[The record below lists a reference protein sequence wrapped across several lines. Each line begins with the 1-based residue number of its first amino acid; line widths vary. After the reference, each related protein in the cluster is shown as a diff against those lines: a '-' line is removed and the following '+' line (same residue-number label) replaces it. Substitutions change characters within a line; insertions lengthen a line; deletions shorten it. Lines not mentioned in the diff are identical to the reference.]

1 MTEKEIIEY
10 IGFSGTY
17 TKNVKKKL
25 NKLIKKYHPDRNKN
39 DKTTILILYSV
50 KERLENNTLTYTKN
64 NDNDNSIYNSN
75 QTNNINKKEKIYDTK
90 TINFINRIINI
101 LIRKKDF
108 FNKELNKIYNKEYYY
123 NKKLYKNSEL
133 DGYNDIEIE
142 NILEILNS
150 LKKVNYIDILYII
163 FIFIFIGLS
172 FYNIIFSIFL
182 LFIIYFE
189 YSFIKERYNE
199 YNKFLILLR
208 KKKIKKEKYS
218 IKNKNYEKILN
229 ELNRY
234 EINLKNERRM
244 VSNDIAFYNHEL
256 SLSNNYSKH
265 MENVNDN
272 RKIKKKSVKKSI
284 FSSQ

>member
-17 TKNVKKKL
+17 TKSVKKKL

-64 NDNDNSIYNSN
+64 NDNDNSIYNSY

-189 YSFIKERYNE
+189 YSFIRERYNE
-199 YNKFLILLR
+199 YNKFLVILR
-208 KKKIKKEKYS
+208 EKKAKKEEY
-218 IKNKNYEKILN
+218 
-229 ELNRY
+229 
-234 EINLKNERRM
+234 
-244 VSNDIAFYNHEL
+244 
-256 SLSNNYSKH
+256 
-265 MENVNDN
+265 
-272 RKIKKKSVKKSI
+272 
-284 FSSQ
+284 

>member
-17 TKNVKKKL
+17 TKSVKKKL

-39 DKTTILILYSV
+39 DKTTILILYLV

-64 NDNDNSIYNSN
+64 NDNDNSIYNSY

-101 LIRKKDF
+101 LIREKDF

-172 FYNIIFSIFL
+172 FYNIIFSVFL

-272 RKIKKKSVKKSI
+272 RKIKKR
-284 FSSQ
+284 

>member
-64 NDNDNSIYNSN
+64 NDNDNSIYNSY

-272 RKIKKKSVKKSI
+272 RKIKKR
-284 FSSQ
+284 

>member
-17 TKNVKKKL
+17 TKSVKKKL

-64 NDNDNSIYNSN
+64 NDNDNSIYNSY

-172 FYNIIFSIFL
+172 FYNIIFSVFL

-272 RKIKKKSVKKSI
+272 RKIKKR
-284 FSSQ
+284 

>member
-17 TKNVKKKL
+17 TKSVKKKL

-64 NDNDNSIYNSN
+64 NDNDNSIYNSY

-163 FIFIFIGLS
+163 FISIFIGLS

-256 SLSNNYSKH
+256 SLSNNYSKD

-272 RKIKKKSVKKSI
+272 RKIKKR
-284 FSSQ
+284 

>member
-17 TKNVKKKL
+17 TKSVKKKL

-142 NILEILNS
+142 KILEILNS

-172 FYNIIFSIFL
+172 FYNIIFSVFL

-272 RKIKKKSVKKSI
+272 RKIKKR
-284 FSSQ
+284 

>member
-17 TKNVKKKL
+17 TKSVKKKL

-163 FIFIFIGLS
+163 FIFLFIGLS
-172 FYNIIFSIFL
+172 FYNIIFSVFL

-272 RKIKKKSVKKSI
+272 RKIKKR
-284 FSSQ
+284 

>member
-17 TKNVKKKL
+17 TKSVKKKL

-64 NDNDNSIYNSN
+64 NDNDNSIY
-75 QTNNINKKEKIYDTK
+75 
-90 TINFINRIINI
+90 
-101 LIRKKDF
+101 
-108 FNKELNKIYNKEYYY
+108 
-123 NKKLYKNSEL
+123 
-133 DGYNDIEIE
+133 
-142 NILEILNS
+142 S

-172 FYNIIFSIFL
+172 FYNIIFSVFL

-256 SLSNNYSKH
+256 SLSNNYSKD

-272 RKIKKKSVKKSI
+272 RKIKKR
-284 FSSQ
+284 

>member
-17 TKNVKKKL
+17 TKSVKKKL

-142 NILEILNS
+142 KILEILNS

-172 FYNIIFSIFL
+172 FYNIIFSVFL

-189 YSFIKERYNE
+189 YSFIKERYNK

-272 RKIKKKSVKKSI
+272 RKIKKK
-284 FSSQ
+284 

>member
-17 TKNVKKKL
+17 TKSVKKKL

-272 RKIKKKSVKKSI
+272 RKIKKR
-284 FSSQ
+284 

>member
-17 TKNVKKKL
+17 TKSVKKKL

-64 NDNDNSIYNSN
+64 NDNDNSIYNSY

-142 NILEILNS
+142 KILEILDS
-150 LKKVNYIDILYII
+150 IKKVNYIDILYVI

-189 YSFIKERYNE
+189 YSFIRERYNE
-199 YNKFLILLR
+199 YNKFLVILR
-208 KKKIKKEKYS
+208 EKETKKEEYY
-218 IKNKNYEKILN
+218 IKNRKYEKIIN
-229 ELNRY
+229 RLNRD
-234 EINLKNERRM
+234 ELDLKNERRK
-244 VSNDIAFYNHEL
+244 VANDISFYNYQL
-256 SLSNNYSKH
+256 SLSNNYSKVR
-265 MENVNDN
+265 EDNDS
-272 RKIKKKSVKKSI
+272 KVYKKD
-284 FSSQ
+284 

>member
-17 TKNVKKKL
+17 TKSVKKKL

-64 NDNDNSIYNSN
+64 NDNSIYNSY

-142 NILEILNS
+142 KILEILNS

-163 FIFIFIGLS
+163 FIFLFIGLS
-172 FYNIIFSIFL
+172 FYNIIFSVFL

-272 RKIKKKSVKKSI
+272 RKIKKR
-284 FSSQ
+284 

>member
-17 TKNVKKKL
+17 TKSVKKKL

-142 NILEILNS
+142 KILEILNS

-272 RKIKKKSVKKSI
+272 RKIKKK
-284 FSSQ
+284 

>member
-1 MTEKEIIEY
+1 MTEQEIIEY

-25 NKLIKKYHPDRNKN
+25 NKLIKKYHPDHNKT
-39 DKTTILILYSV
+39 DKKTILTLYSI
-50 KERLENNTLTYTKN
+50 KEKLENKTLTYTKN
-64 NDNDNSIYNSN
+64 IDNTS
-75 QTNNINKKEKIYDTK
+75 QTNNIYKKEEVYDTK

-101 LIRKKDF
+101 LIREKDF

-142 NILEILNS
+142 KILEILNS

-172 FYNIIFSIFL
+172 FYNIIFSVFL

-256 SLSNNYSKH
+256 SLSNNYSKD

-272 RKIKKKSVKKSI
+272 RKIKKT
-284 FSSQ
+284 

>member
-17 TKNVKKKL
+17 TKSVKKKL

-64 NDNDNSIYNSN
+64 NDNDNSIYNSY

-142 NILEILNS
+142 KILEILNS

-256 SLSNNYSKH
+256 SLSNNYSKD

-272 RKIKKKSVKKSI
+272 RKIKKR
-284 FSSQ
+284 

>member
-17 TKNVKKKL
+17 TKSVKKKL

-64 NDNDNSIYNSN
+64 NDNDNSIYNSY

-142 NILEILNS
+142 KILEILNS

-189 YSFIKERYNE
+189 YSFIKERYNK

-272 RKIKKKSVKKSI
+272 RKIKKR
-284 FSSQ
+284 

>member
-64 NDNDNSIYNSN
+64 NDNSIYNSY

-142 NILEILNS
+142 KILEILNS

-256 SLSNNYSKH
+256 SLSNNYSKD

-272 RKIKKKSVKKSI
+272 RKIKKT
-284 FSSQ
+284 

>member
-17 TKNVKKKL
+17 TKSVKKKL

-133 DGYNDIEIE
+133 DGYNDIEI
-142 NILEILNS
+142 
-150 LKKVNYIDILYII
+150 DILYII

-172 FYNIIFSIFL
+172 FYNIIFSVFL

-272 RKIKKKSVKKSI
+272 RKIKKR
-284 FSSQ
+284 

>member
-17 TKNVKKKL
+17 TKSVKKKL

-39 DKTTILILYSV
+39 DKKTILILYSV

-272 RKIKKKSVKKSI
+272 RKIKKR
-284 FSSQ
+284 

>member
-17 TKNVKKKL
+17 TKSVKKKL

-64 NDNDNSIYNSN
+64 NDNDNSIYNSY

-272 RKIKKKSVKKSI
+272 RKIKKR
-284 FSSQ
+284 

>member
-17 TKNVKKKL
+17 TKSVKKKL

-50 KERLENNTLTYTKN
+50 KERLENNTLTYTKF

-142 NILEILNS
+142 KILEILNS

-256 SLSNNYSKH
+256 SLSNNYSKD

-272 RKIKKKSVKKSI
+272 RKIKKR
-284 FSSQ
+284 

>member
-17 TKNVKKKL
+17 TKSVKKKL

-64 NDNDNSIYNSN
+64 NDNDNSIYNSY

-142 NILEILNS
+142 KILEILNS

-272 RKIKKKSVKKSI
+272 RKIKKK
-284 FSSQ
+284 

>member
-17 TKNVKKKL
+17 TKSVKKKL

-64 NDNDNSIYNSN
+64 NDNDNSIYNSY

-101 LIRKKDF
+101 LIRKKEF

-256 SLSNNYSKH
+256 SLSNNYSKD

-272 RKIKKKSVKKSI
+272 RKIKKR
-284 FSSQ
+284 

>member
-17 TKNVKKKL
+17 TKSVKKKL

-64 NDNDNSIYNSN
+64 NDNDNSIYNSY

-142 NILEILNS
+142 KILEILDS
-150 LKKVNYIDILYII
+150 IKKVNYIDILYVI

-189 YSFIKERYNE
+189 YSFIRERYNE
-199 YNKFLILLR
+199 YNKFLVILR
-208 KKKIKKEKYS
+208 EKKTKKEEYY
-218 IKNKNYEKILN
+218 IKNRKYEKIIN
-229 ELNRY
+229 RLNRD
-234 EINLKNERRM
+234 ELDLKNERRK
-244 VSNDIAFYNHEL
+244 VANDISFYNYQL
-256 SLSNNYSKH
+256 SLSNNYSKVR
-265 MENVNDN
+265 EDNDS
-272 RKIKKKSVKKSI
+272 KVYKKD
-284 FSSQ
+284 

>member
-17 TKNVKKKL
+17 TKSVKKKL

-50 KERLENNTLTYTKN
+50 KERLENNTLTYTKF

-142 NILEILNS
+142 KILEILNS

-163 FIFIFIGLS
+163 FIFIFIGLI

-256 SLSNNYSKH
+256 SLSNNYSKD

-272 RKIKKKSVKKSI
+272 RKIKKR
-284 FSSQ
+284 

>member
-17 TKNVKKKL
+17 TKSVKKKL

-64 NDNDNSIYNSN
+64 NDNDNSIYNSY

-142 NILEILNS
+142 KILEILDS
-150 LKKVNYIDILYII
+150 IKKVNYIDILYVI

-256 SLSNNYSKH
+256 SLSNNYSKD

-272 RKIKKKSVKKSI
+272 RKIKKR
-284 FSSQ
+284 

>member
-64 NDNDNSIYNSN
+64 NDNSIYNSY

-142 NILEILNS
+142 KILEILNS

-256 SLSNNYSKH
+256 SLSNNYSKD

-272 RKIKKKSVKKSI
+272 RKIKKR
-284 FSSQ
+284 

>member
-17 TKNVKKKL
+17 TKSVKKKL

-64 NDNDNSIYNSN
+64 NDNSIYNSY

-142 NILEILNS
+142 KILEILNS

-256 SLSNNYSKH
+256 SLSNNYSKD

-272 RKIKKKSVKKSI
+272 RKIKKR
-284 FSSQ
+284 

>member
-17 TKNVKKKL
+17 TKSVKKKL

-64 NDNDNSIYNSN
+64 NDNDNSIYNSY

-142 NILEILNS
+142 KILEILNS

-208 KKKIKKEKYS
+208 KKKIKKEKYR

-272 RKIKKKSVKKSI
+272 RKIKKR
-284 FSSQ
+284 

>member
-142 NILEILNS
+142 KILEILNS

-208 KKKIKKEKYS
+208 KKKIKKEKYR

-272 RKIKKKSVKKSI
+272 RKIKKK
-284 FSSQ
+284 

>member
-1 MTEKEIIEY
+1 MTEQEIIEY

-25 NKLIKKYHPDRNKN
+25 NKLIKKYHPDHNKT
-39 DKTTILILYSV
+39 DKKTILTLYSI
-50 KERLENNTLTYTKN
+50 KEKLENKTLTYTKN
-64 NDNDNSIYNSN
+64 IDNTS
-75 QTNNINKKEKIYDTK
+75 QTNNIYKKEEVYDTK

-101 LIRKKDF
+101 LIREKDF

-142 NILEILNS
+142 KILEILDS
-150 LKKVNYIDILYII
+150 IKKVNYIDILYVI

>member
-17 TKNVKKKL
+17 TKSVKKKL

-142 NILEILNS
+142 KILEILDS
-150 LKKVNYIDILYII
+150 IKKVNYIDILYVI

-208 KKKIKKEKYS
+208 KKKIKKEKYR

-272 RKIKKKSVKKSI
+272 RKIKKR
-284 FSSQ
+284 

>member
-17 TKNVKKKL
+17 TKSVKKKL

-64 NDNDNSIYNSN
+64 NDNDNSIYNSY

-142 NILEILNS
+142 KILEILNS

-272 RKIKKKSVKKSI
+272 RKIKKR
-284 FSSQ
+284 

>member
-17 TKNVKKKL
+17 TKSVKKKL

-64 NDNDNSIYNSN
+64 NDNDNSIYNSY

-172 FYNIIFSIFL
+172 FYNIIFSVFL

-189 YSFIKERYNE
+189 YSFIKERYNK

-208 KKKIKKEKYS
+208 KKKLKKEKYS

-272 RKIKKKSVKKSI
+272 RKIKKR
-284 FSSQ
+284 

>member
-17 TKNVKKKL
+17 TKSVKKKL

-39 DKTTILILYSV
+39 DKKTILILYSV

-142 NILEILNS
+142 KILEILNS

-256 SLSNNYSKH
+256 SLSNNYSKD

-272 RKIKKKSVKKSI
+272 RKIKKR
-284 FSSQ
+284 

>member
-17 TKNVKKKL
+17 TKSVKKKL

-64 NDNDNSIYNSN
+64 NDNDNSIYNSY

-256 SLSNNYSKH
+256 SLSNNYSKD

-272 RKIKKKSVKKSI
+272 RKIKKR
-284 FSSQ
+284 

>member
-17 TKNVKKKL
+17 TKSVKKKL

-64 NDNDNSIYNSN
+64 NDNDNSIYNSY

-142 NILEILNS
+142 KILEILDS
-150 LKKVNYIDILYII
+150 IKKVNYIDILYVI

-199 YNKFLILLR
+199 YNKSLVILR
-208 KKKIKKEKYS
+208 EKKAKKEEYY
-218 IKNKNYEKILN
+218 IKNRKYEKIIN
-229 ELNRY
+229 RLNRD
-234 EINLKNERRM
+234 ELDLKNERRK
-244 VSNDIAFYNHEL
+244 VANDISFYNYQL
-256 SLSNNYSKH
+256 SLSNNYSKVR
-265 MENVNDN
+265 EDNDS
-272 RKIKKKSVKKSI
+272 KVYKKD
-284 FSSQ
+284 